1 MAFHPLLEHQVVR
14 HLAGVD
20 PTTEPWAA
28 FLEAVHQD
36 YADFDRHRHTVERAM
51 EASSTELVEAN
62 DQLDAIVQAFPDQIL
77 HIDNQG
83 FVIASR
89 GRACDAFRGITR
101 LEGRHLADLLP
112 PSAVP
117 AFEEAVRMT
126 ADTQQASTFR
136 FLTEGA
142 SGVAAYETRL
152 APLGAAG
159 VIVLVRDVTQQQRVD
174 EMRVAKE
181 AAEAATR
188 ARSRFLANVSHEL
201 RTPLNAVIGY
211 SEMLSEDAAASG
223 STHLLEDLGRITAA
237 GRHVLQIVNDLLDI
251 SKIDAGRMTCDL
263 AFVPLPPLLES
274 ALAESLPLATANGND
289 LRSIR
294 APGLTTMRTDPAK
307 LRQILLNLLSNACKF
322 TTRGVVTLEARVS
335 DADARQGV
343 TFVITDTGIGIAPD
357 RIGQL
362 FQDFVQLDDS
372 ATRRHDGTGLGLSIT
387 RRLCKM
393 LGGHV
398 TVESQTGVGS
408 VFTVWLPVDGPVQ
421 STAPTT
427 SDEALRV

>member
-1 MAFHPLLEHQVVR
+1 MALHPLLEHQIAR

-20 PTTEPWAA
+20 PNAEPWAA
-28 FLEAVHQD
+28 FLEAVHQA

-51 EASSTELVEAN
+51 AASSTELVEAN
-62 DQLDAIVQAFPDQIL
+62 GQLDAIVEAFPDQIL
-77 HIDNQG
+77 HVDDQG
-83 FVIASR
+83 FVVSSR
-89 GRACDAFRGITR
+89 GKACDAFRGIAR

-126 ADTQQASTFR
+126 VQTHQVATFR
-136 FLTEGA
+136 FLTEGV
-142 SGVAAYETRL
+142 SGVTAYETRL
-152 APLGAAG
+152 APLVSAGA
-159 VIVLVRDVTQQQRVD
+159 IVLVRDVTQQQRVD

-211 SEMLSEDAAASG
+211 SEMLSEDAASSG
-223 STHLLEDLGRITAA
+223 SPHLIEDLGRITAA

-263 AFVPLPPLLES
+263 ALVPLAPLIEE

-289 LRSIR
+289 LRSVH
-294 APGLTTMRTDPAK
+294 APGLAAMRTDPAK
-307 LRQILLNLLSNACKF
+307 LRQILVNLLSNACKF
-322 TTRGVVTLEARVS
+322 TTRGVVTLEVRPS
-335 DADARQGV
+335 DVDARQGV
-343 TFVITDTGIGIAPD
+343 AFVVTDTGIGIAPD

-393 LGGHV
+393 LGGHIA
-398 TVESQTGVGS
+398 VESQAGVGS
-408 VFTVWLPVDGPVQ
+408 VFSVWLPVGGPVYP
-421 STAPTT
+421 TASTT